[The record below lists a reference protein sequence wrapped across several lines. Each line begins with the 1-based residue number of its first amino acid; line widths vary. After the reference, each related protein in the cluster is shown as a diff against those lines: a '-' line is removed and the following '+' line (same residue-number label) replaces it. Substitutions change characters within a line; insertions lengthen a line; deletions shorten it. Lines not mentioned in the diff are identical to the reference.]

1 MSGSSECFV
10 ANIVEV
16 SKSLSNRPSRYTKL
30 LPTKT
35 LKLKQNPEEDIK
47 LTLKFYDNCFIESE
61 DGTMSDSDSD
71 PSYTS
76 ILNEL
81 NLDLIATF
89 DNYVHEVYADSTQK
103 YEYKIE
109 LRALVKKNDGD
120 EIHVNFPR
128 ILHEIR
134 TDKVIQFPT
143 QELPRNCRKLRH
155 VCFSIS
161 RLISNDNITVNDLFP
176 ILRNSYNW
184 SFKNTSCISLV
195 VGSEKFP
202 VHKEIL
208 SSKSDVFAA
217 MFKHEVQENDTKIVK
232 IEDFEAD
239 VIDEMIRFMY
249 TDEIKIPIEHPQ
261 DLYAVADKYQ
271 IEDLKAKCL
280 EFLIFNLNFSNSTS
294 LYKFAKLYDID
305 GLMKTLNSFFKKYE
319 QHMVQEETYRNYLC
333 ESINLGNFVDVL
345 FLCTKFKDDLEE
357 VKKVAYNFF
366 VNNTS
371 QIFEIPSFQDWFYKY
386 KSECYDLCKFLVNSK
401 TSSLSISQN

>member
-1 MSGSSECFV
+1 MSESSECFV
-10 ANIVEV
+10 ANIVDV
-16 SKSLSNRPSRYTKL
+16 SKSLSNRSSRYTKL
-30 LPTKT
+30 LLTKT

-47 LTLKFYDNCFIESE
+47 LTLKFYGNCLIESE
-61 DGTMSDSDSD
+61 DETMSDSDSD

-89 DNYVHEVYADSTQK
+89 DNYIHEVYADSTQK

-109 LRALVKKNDGD
+109 VRALVKKMTAMKYMS
-120 EIHVNFPR
+120 IF
-128 ILHEIR
+128 HEFYM
-134 TDKVIQFPT
+134 KF
-143 QELPRNCRKLRH
+143 ELIN
-155 VCFSIS
+155 IS

-239 VIDEMIRFMY
+239 VIDEMIGFMY
-249 TDEIKIPIEHPQ
+249 TDEIKNPIEHLQ

-294 LYKFAKLYDID
+294 LYILAKLYNID
-305 GLMKTLNSFFKKYE
+305 VLITTLNSFFKKYE
-319 QHMVQEETYRNYLC
+319 
-333 ESINLGNFVDVL
+333 
-345 FLCTKFKDDLEE
+345 
-357 VKKVAYNFF
+357 
-366 VNNTS
+366 
-371 QIFEIPSFQDWFYKY
+371 
-386 KSECYDLCKFLVNSK
+386 
-401 TSSLSISQN
+401 